1 MSQFESSYKKLLS
14 SISSLSPL
22 VTSIEND
29 ISQIFEISS
38 SDEIEKISARVA
50 RILVD
55 AQIIR
60 DDYSDRFSSLTQAI
74 NSMDDTDSSK
84 DVEQRKLQEF
94 KSSSEAATSM
104 EVDPVSVANVV
115 SKLENKFRRSLETAT
130 VRASALSRL
139 TPPISILSQ
148 SIPLPSTPVDGD
160 STSTSTAHIE
170 YQTLAAKIV
179 DLEARL
185 SNSNAQSS
193 PHSNIVLPPITLQ
206 TFDGVDITKWPAYK
220 YQLDML
226 ILNQPQY
233 NEVEKICYV
242 RSTLRGT
249 ALSLIST
256 IPTNKDFL
264 AKIIARLETEYSR
277 PNLTQ
282 ATLLQSLLKVQ
293 SKSNKLEDQL
303 DTVRIMINLVHSIS
317 DDCGLDGLVMQQQ
330 IADRIHPRFIPVI
343 WRRRST
349 TLLESLELIEET
361 LRTELEDVTMINAI
375 SDRNHHQKSVVVNN
389 YSGGLSMPRSSVTN
403 SSPPSHKAPRA
414 TVANPVSN
422 TFATAHV
429 LLDHG
434 AQATLI
440 SRDLVNRLAL
450 IPFETR
456 EMAISGINGD
466 PSKVS
471 PHDIVNVDIVT
482 DRGKV
487 HIEAIVR
494 EGASVNTI
502 YTDPLPRDDLEV
514 IQATIGSVPSHF
526 SESSTVHSDLL
537 LSIGDTLELL
547 ESATE
552 TKLPCGYRLVQ
563 SSIGPLVVGSNRP
576 RTRTFD
582 PIVSALTI
590 HKDETLD
597 EKIERLFAVD
607 PIARVYETTEKEAR
621 KVANALVN
629 QHFDDT
635 VEKQG
640 DEYIVQYSVKP
651 EAKIDLPSNFDL
663 AVSRLS
669 STLRTLSK
677 QRSNLEF
684 CVTPFGINASPSILN
699 KVIHHHVRLNGTNCD
714 PTLIHQLVSNL
725 YVDNVIINVDLPT
738 SLMYTESKSLFET
751 MSMNLRD
758 YASNDPSFLSIVPES
773 DRAKDETQKIL
784 GLLWNTTTDRLSINI
799 PISNKSG
806 KVSKRSML
814 STVCSPY
821 DPLGLLNP
829 LILPPR
835 LTTQNLWNTSL
846 KWDDPVDETIRST
859 FHEQMSELENF
870 NLSIDR
876 YAHLSDSDEITLVAF
891 SDASKQ
897 AKAACIYSWSSN
909 AQPTLLISK
918 TRLAPIKCTSTI
930 PKMELDS
937 LVMAHTLVRF
947 TVEALRKEFPE
958 KPIHAYFYSDSAVVL
973 HWCKPEFRKQPGV
986 FVVNRIKKIHDTRDE
1001 LASFNP
1007 VIYHHPRHVRSES
1020 NPADHAT
1027 RGLSAKDM
1035 NDPKHAWWSGPEW
1048 LKYDPDSW
1056 PNDDLSSLQCP
1067 SIDSFPMAISAVAVV
1082 PPIETVI
1089 KLERFS
1095 SLRKAIA
1102 VTSRVYRFLSI
1113 CASRVQNTS
1122 IHEKLKHL
1130 PTITSPVPSAVERR
1144 FALNS
1149 LIKLHQTK
1157 CIPSSDPLVRK
1168 GEIVEDPRTRVWKA
1182 NTRLAN
1188 ASLISETKSPVFIP
1202 TSTDSILAKLIIS
1215 DIHHSSSHA
1224 SVDVILNQVKRK
1236 YWIPRC
1242 RQIAKSVLK
1251 QCVPCRKTNNLPFR
1265 YPQSPALPVD
1275 RVRKSR
1281 PFEHSGVDY
1290 AGPFHSNTDEKM
1302 YVLVFTCFSTRLSHL
1317 EVVNSLL
1324 PSSFTFAF
1332 RRPPEEENS
1341 SREAAIQQLKRSI
1354 TIVDAFWNRWHSEYL
1369 TTLRDCSKK
1378 SDPLHSVKS
1387 TTHPP
1392 IRGSLVLVVDES
1404 GNTPRSSWKMAKI
1417 LSLTNTS
1424 ATLKSHAGRVIERPL
1439 NLLIPLEI
1447 HSNENTTQL
1456 PVPVDEPEP
1465 INTHPMTTRS
1475 KKTPEERDPN
1485 RSLAPEPIDIPSNVK
1500 NKMPIPTTVV
1510 AKPKKP
1516 KILFD
1521 HDRVVKDITN
1531 SVEKK
1536 MKKIVLNVVTEGVG
1550 LLKEHFDSL
1559 VSQLSM
1565 SVDSLSDVVST
1576 NLVDPT
1582 PIVVHATDVTPST
1595 TRPPHVT
1602 PPLEGVI

>member
-1 MSQFESSYKKLLS
+1 MVHSADPSPVKVPRGPIEHSTPPSVPLETKFVNFAPRKTTRKMSQFDSSYKKLLS

-29 ISQIFEISS
+29 ISQIFETSS

-60 DDYSDRFSSLTQAI
+60 DDYSDLFSSLIQSVD
-74 NSMDDTDSSK
+74 SMDDNDSSK

-139 TPPISILSQ
+139 TPPISIPSQ

-403 SSPPSHKAPRA
+403 SSPPSHKAPRGPKCVFCGNHNYSFECTTVKLAKDRKEILRRKKLCFCCFSSEHNSADCSKKCAKCSGKHHRSICDKPSNTAINMVSMQQPERLFTTTA

-576 RTRTFD
+576 RTRKFD

-663 AVSRLS
+663 AVSRLTDVEKAFLQVKLHHS
-669 STLRTLSK
+669 QRNMLRFLWVK
-677 QRSNLEF
+677 NLDKPASNSNILVLRF

-738 SLMYTESKSLFET
+738 SLMYTESKSLFGT

-814 STVCSPY
+814 T
-821 DPLGLLNP
+821 
-829 LILPPR
+829 
-835 LTTQNLWNTSL
+835 
-846 KWDDPVDETIRST
+846 
-859 FHEQMSELENF
+859 
-870 NLSIDR
+870 
-876 YAHLSDSDEITLVAF
+876 F

-897 AKAACIYSWSSN
+897 AMAACIYSWSSN

-937 LVMAHTLVRF
+937 LVTAHTLVRF

-1056 PNDDLSSLQCP
+1056 PNDDLSSIQCP

-1144 FALNS
+1144 
-1149 LIKLHQTK
+1149 
-1157 CIPSSDPLVRK
+1157 
-1168 GEIVEDPRTRVWKA
+1168 
-1182 NTRLAN
+1182 
-1188 ASLISETKSPVFIP
+1188 
-1202 TSTDSILAKLIIS
+1202 
-1215 DIHHSSSHA
+1215 
-1224 SVDVILNQVKRK
+1224 
-1236 YWIPRC
+1236 
-1242 RQIAKSVLK
+1242 
-1251 QCVPCRKTNNLPFR
+1251 
-1265 YPQSPALPVD
+1265 
-1275 RVRKSR
+1275 
-1281 PFEHSGVDY
+1281 
-1290 AGPFHSNTDEKM
+1290 
-1302 YVLVFTCFSTRLSHL
+1302 
-1317 EVVNSLL
+1317 
-1324 PSSFTFAF
+1324 
-1332 RRPPEEENS
+1332 PPEEENS

-1354 TIVDAFWNRWHSEYL
+1354 TIVDAFWNRWH
-1369 TTLRDCSKK
+1369 
-1378 SDPLHSVKS
+1378 
-1387 TTHPP
+1387 
-1392 IRGSLVLVVDES
+1392 I
-1404 GNTPRSSWKMAKI
+1404 
-1417 LSLTNTS
+1417 
-1424 ATLKSHAGRVIERPL
+1424 
-1439 NLLIPLEI
+1439 
-1447 HSNENTTQL
+1447 
-1456 PVPVDEPEP
+1456 DEPEP

-1500 NKMPIPTTVV
+1500 NKVVIHPLINPIIYSIISYHSHSRRSQSNHPIQMPVPTTVV

-1602 PPLEGVI
+1602 TPVVVQSNQMTPSNPRYLPNRAHLNRPRSTSTQHRQSNRNPIPAQSHKSHSRSRSPISRNQSHHPQCVFCKSTRHFTRNCDVVTSLHARLSITHSSNRCTKCFRILNASHRVDCEPNLCTNGCVTPQGGPERHCYWFCPANPALMP